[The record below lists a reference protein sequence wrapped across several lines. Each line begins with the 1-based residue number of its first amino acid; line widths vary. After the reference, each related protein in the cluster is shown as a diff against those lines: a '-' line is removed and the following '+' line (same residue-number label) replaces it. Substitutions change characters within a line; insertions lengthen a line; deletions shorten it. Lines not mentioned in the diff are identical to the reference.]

1 MQIFGLTG
9 ILLNL
14 SFNKRK
20 KLANLYSQFYK
31 IIKLYKA
38 KGRDKLFL
46 LKYNYQVYKYTCNN
60 LKYFNYTIIV
70 Y

>member
-38 KGRDKLFL
+38 KGRDKLEL
-46 LKYNYQVYKYTCNN
+46 VNKK
-60 LKYFNYTIIV
+60 
-70 Y
+70 